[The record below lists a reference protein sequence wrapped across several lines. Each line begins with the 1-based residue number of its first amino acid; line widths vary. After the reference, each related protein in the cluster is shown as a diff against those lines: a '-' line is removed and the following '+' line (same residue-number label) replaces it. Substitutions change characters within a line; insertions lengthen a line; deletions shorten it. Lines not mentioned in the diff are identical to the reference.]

1 MLKPRRLKSPAT
13 RASTPALFSTSTERM
28 WWRGNAPCPPGNE
41 VSCAGVTSRT
51 RRSGCTTMSSLE
63 EPAATIGN
71 TFSKASV
78 RKSTTTGR
86 SSMEFAF
93 SMAGPTSSG
102 VSARMPTHP
111 IASAHFT

>member
-1 MLKPRRLKSPAT
+1 MALRRAPAPAALGSAASDACSVPAGVIG
-13 RASTPALFSTSTERM
+13 RAS
-28 WWRGNAPCPPGNE
+28 W
-41 VSCAGVTSRT
+41 
-51 RRSGCTTMSSLE
+51 SGCTTMSSLE
-63 EPAATIGN
+63 APAGTIGN

-111 IASAHFT
+111 MASAHFT

>member
-1 MLKPRRLKSPAT
+1 
-13 RASTPALFSTSTERM
+13 
-28 WWRGNAPCPPGNE
+28 
-41 VSCAGVTSRT
+41 
-51 RRSGCTTMSSLE
+51 MSSLD
-63 EPAATIGN
+63 EPAATMGK

-102 VSARMPTHP
+102 DSARMPTQP
-111 IASAHFT
+111 MASAHMT

>member
-1 MLKPRRLKSPAT
+1 
-13 RASTPALFSTSTERM
+13 
-28 WWRGNAPCPPGNE
+28 
-41 VSCAGVTSRT
+41 
-51 RRSGCTTMSSLE
+51 MSSLD
-63 EPAATIGN
+63 EPAATIGY

-86 SSMEFAF
+86 SSMELAF

-111 IASAHFT
+111 MASAHFT